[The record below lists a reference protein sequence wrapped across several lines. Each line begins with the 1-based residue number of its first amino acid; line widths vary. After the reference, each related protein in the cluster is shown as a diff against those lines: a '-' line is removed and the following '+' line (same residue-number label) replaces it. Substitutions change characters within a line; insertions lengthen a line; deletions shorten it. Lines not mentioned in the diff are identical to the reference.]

1 MGYQINREILD
12 RIREASDIIEIIS
25 GYLTLK
31 KTGRYYKA
39 LCPFHSEKT
48 PSFIVTPE
56 KGIFHC
62 FGCGTGGDVISFLMR
77 MESLTFS
84 EAVASLAKKT
94 GIQLEFSRE
103 DHPETQFRARLLQLN
118 YQAASFFHRY
128 LKNEPEAETARA
140 YLKNRGLQPE
150 TVDQFLLGFAPSSL
164 QTEKFLQG
172 EGFTRD
178 EMEKAGLKFYQRI
191 IFPIFNL
198 SGECV
203 GFGGRSINGA
213 EPKYLNTAETPA
225 FSKGST
231 LYGLHLSR
239 RAIQDT
245 GEVILVEGYLDLI
258 KTFQAGFTNAAATLG
273 TALTPHQAKL
283 FHRFTERVV
292 LLYDGDTAGKNAA
305 FRNMEVLLTQDLQ
318 VEVVLLPEG
327 NDPDSFLDKY
337 GADGLT
343 GLLKKRESP
352 VLFYLRMSAGD
363 KIPERSAD
371 RIAAARKTLPLLL
384 LIASPLKRSEY
395 LSILAETLQLNEEA
409 LRSEFQRLQK
419 KENRKEKPGEGMNI
433 TQQFSGIVKAEQLL
447 LALALTRPFLRKAL
461 QDGLSEDGFEEPDHK
476 TIFQSLTH
484 HNKDEGEEKVWEK
497 LEENPKTMETLS
509 QLIIQT
515 EQYDDKEAEEVFSD
529 TLHRLITRY
538 REDREVKPLF
548 RQKIKSSDEVDMN
561 AIRNFQELIAKRHR
575 GVAKPLNGG
584 TD

>member
-395 LSILAETLQLNEEA
+395 LSTLAETLQLNEEA
-409 LRSEFQRLQK
+409 LRSEFQKLQK

-476 TIFQSLTH
+476 TIFQFLTH

-575 GVAKPLNGG
+575 ENRLNE
-584 TD
+584 

>member
-12 RIREASDIIEIIS
+12 RIREANDIIEIIS

-62 FGCGTGGDVISFLMR
+62 FGCGTGGDVITFLMR

-103 DHPETQFRARLLQLN
+103 DHPENQFRTRLLQLN
-118 YQAASFFHRY
+118 YQTASFFHRY
-128 LKNEPEAETARA
+128 LKKGPETETART
-140 YLKNRGLQPE
+140 YLKERGLQPE
-150 TVDQFLLGFAPSSL
+150 TIDQFLLGFAPSSL
-164 QTEKFLQG
+164 QTEKFLQE

-191 IFPIFNL
+191 TFPIFNL

-239 RAIQDT
+239 RAIQDK
-245 GEVILVEGYLDLI
+245 GEVILVEGYLDMI

-273 TALTPHQAKL
+273 TALTPNQARL
-283 FHRFTERVV
+283 FRRFTERVV

-327 NDPDSFLDKY
+327 NDPDSFLDRY
-337 GADGLT
+337 GAASLT
-343 GLLKKRESP
+343 ELLKKRESP

-363 KIPERSAD
+363 QIPERGAD

-384 LIASPLKRSEY
+384 SIASPLKRSEY
-395 LSILAETLQLNEEA
+395 LSTLAETLQLNEEA
-409 LRSEFQRLQK
+409 LRSEFQKLPK
-419 KENRKEKPGEGMNI
+419 KEKLKEKPGEGMDI
-433 TQQFSGIVKAEQLL
+433 AQPVQGIVKAEQLL

-461 QDGLSEDGFEEPDHK
+461 QDGLSEDGFEEPNHK
-476 TIFQSLTH
+476 IIFQSLVH
-484 HNKDEGEEKVWEK
+484 HKQGDEEEKVWEK

-509 QLIIQT
+509 QSIIQV
-515 EQYDDKEAEEVFSD
+515 EQYDDKEAEKVFFD

-548 RQKIKSSDEVDMN
+548 RQRIKSSDEVDMN
-561 AIRNFQELIAKRHR
+561 AIRNFQELIAKRHLR
-575 GVAKPLNGG
+575 EPNGG